1 MHRPPWLDGVG
12 LAGGIDKTGERAGEL
27 LNAGFT
33 SVEFGSVTAAPLP
46 GISCGLAALLARLAA
61 VDAPRSAI
69 GIGLG
74 LPPDLPPEQLADQWL
89 AGLRLLAEGPAVADY
104 LSFNLSAA
112 ANRRFVEAAQRPH
125 LAAALAAV
133 AEFRR
138 STAGQHLPLLAAKLP
153 VAAAAA
159 LWDELCAAGLAQVP
173 VVLPDGV
180 PAGQALAPLAGRSG
194 LWRVAVGGIGSA
206 ADRQAAHAAGADGVQ
221 VHRLFVALGAVC
233 MMALS

>member
-1 MHRPPWLDGVG
+1 MRRPPWLDGVG

-27 LNAGFT
+27 LNAGFA

-46 GISCGLAALLARLAA
+46 GVSCGLPALLDRLAA
-61 VDAPRSAI
+61 VDTRHAAI

-74 LPPDLPPEQLADQWL
+74 LPPDLPPGQLPNQWL
-89 AGLRLLAEGPAVADY
+89 AGLRLLAARPAVADY

-112 ANRRFVEAAQRPH
+112 ANRRFVEPAQRPH
-125 LAAALAAV
+125 LSAALAAV

-138 STAGQHLPLLAAKLP
+138 SAAGRHLPLLAAKLP

-159 LWDELCAAGLAQVP
+159 LCDELRAAGIAQVT

-180 PAGQALAPLAGRSG
+180 LPGQALAPLADRQG

-206 ADRQAAHAAGADGVQ
+206 TDRQAAHAAGADGVQ
-221 VHRLFVALGAVC
+221 VHRLFIAHGAAC
-233 MMALS
+233 LMSLS